1 MVLTRVIGDATT
13 RRAIMNKKPEAPK
26 PVETVPF
33 FARKVDDAPLVVRS
47 GVRAGLAEQRK
58 KHGAREDDKK

>member
-1 MVLTRVIGDATT
+1 MKQPETASKPLT
-13 RRAIMNKKPEAPK
+13 
-26 PVETVPF
+26 PF